1 MHQSL
6 STAALQ
12 PTSGLQ
18 SWTSHLKILQDTYRH
33 IAKEALFTSTSAVCV
48 TGLVVQDTGSYWS
61 AFG

>member
-12 PTSGLQ
+12 PASGLQ

-33 IAKEALFTSTSAVCV
+33 IAKAVLYC
-48 TGLVVQDTGSYWS
+48 TEN
-61 AFG
+61 

>member
-12 PTSGLQ
+12 PASGLQ

-33 IAKEALFTSTSAVCV
+33 IAKTVLYYVPKSEAVFERRCAR
-48 TGLVVQDTGSYWS
+48 
-61 AFG
+61 